1 MYYCNINK
9 EYAIILFQ
17 IEILEVEMPD
27 ILTTLHKVK
36 DVLSEEIGNRKVFDK
51 DVAEALGI
59 NQLTLATMKNR
70 NKIPYKEILE
80 FCAKRKISINWLLFD
95 QIVESL
101 QVETDKFARIHYF
114 KDIYA
119 SAGGGALN
127 EDESSEMMTL
137 DEEIV
142 AKLGGFGL
150 IKQIQAINVIG
161 DSMEPTLCTGDV
173 VFVNKEYTNAMKAG
187 IYIVSTP
194 SGLFI
199 KRLQLH
205 TNGMV
210 ALVSDNDA
218 YSPELVNVEDVTILG
233 KVVGKLSSNI

>member
-1 MYYCNINK
+1 
-9 EYAIILFQ
+9 
-17 IEILEVEMPD
+17 MPD
-27 ILTTLHKVK
+27 ILSVLHKVK
-36 DVLSEEIGNRKVFDK
+36 DILSQEIGDRKVFDK

-70 NKIPYKEILE
+70 ARIPYKEILE

-101 QVETDKFARIHYF
+101 QAETDKFAKVHYF

-127 EDESSEMMTL
+127 EEEEGEMMYL

-142 AKLGGFGL
+142 HKLGGMGM
-150 IKQIQAINVIG
+150 IKHIQAINVLG
-161 DSMEPTLCTGDV
+161 DSMEPTLYSGDV
-173 VFVNKEYTNAMKAG
+173 VFVNKEYRNAHKAG

-194 SGLFI
+194 AGLFI
-199 KRLQLH
+199 KRLHLQA
-205 TNGMV
+205 NGMV
-210 ALVSDNDA
+210 ALLSDNESYA
-218 YSPELVNVEDVTILG
+218 PEMVRSEDVEVIG
-233 KVVGKLSSNI
+233 KVVGKLSANV

>member
-1 MYYCNINK
+1 MKYWRVK
-9 EYAIILFQ
+9 
-17 IEILEVEMPD
+17 MPD
-27 ILTTLHKVK
+27 ILAVLHKIK
-36 DVLSEEIGNRKVFDK
+36 DVLSEEVGNRKVFDK

-70 NKIPYKEILE
+70 DKIPYKEILE

-101 QVETDKFARIHYF
+101 QAETDKFARIHYF

-127 EDESSEMMTL
+127 DDESSEMMTL

-142 AKLGGFGL
+142 AKLGGIGM
-150 IKQIQAINVIG
+150 IKHIQAINVLG
-161 DSMEPTLCTGDV
+161 DSMEPTLYSGDV
-173 VFVNKEYTNAMKAG
+173 VFINKEYTNAMKSG

-194 SGLFI
+194 AGLFI
-199 KRLQLH
+199 KRLQLQA
-205 TNGMV
+205 NGMV
-210 ALVSDNDA
+210 ALVSDNEA
-218 YSPELVNVEDVTILG
+218 YSPELINADDVQILG
-233 KVVGKLSSNI
+233 KVVGKLSANI